1 MAPKRAFGI
10 GNFST
15 FCTIKIQDW
24 RKPRKIMLYV
34 THTFLTMIKTLTLF
48 LLMNKK
54 TISPEVL
61 ENAYEAD
68 DQTTPNGDI
77 DVDEEHFCLLCDMI
91 MKE

>member
-1 MAPKRAFGI
+1 
-10 GNFST
+10 
-15 FCTIKIQDW
+15 
-24 RKPRKIMLYV
+24 MLYV
-34 THTFLTMIKTLTLF
+34 THTFLTMIKTITLF